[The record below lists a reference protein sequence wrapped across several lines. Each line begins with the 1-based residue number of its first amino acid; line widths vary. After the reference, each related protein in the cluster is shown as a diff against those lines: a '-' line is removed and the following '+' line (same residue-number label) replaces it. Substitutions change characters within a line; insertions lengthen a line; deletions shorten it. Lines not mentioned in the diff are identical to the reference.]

1 MFHAGIG
8 VARGALPSTRYYLD
22 ILSLINKQKGLLE
35 AAIMAVKPGGVI
47 IYSTCSFLP
56 HENEL
61 VLNGFLKD
69 RISLEPVGIP
79 GLNVPGITL
88 WNDQEL
94 HPDLKFALRIYPQD
108 FDSVGFFV
116 AKIRVKENKEGESEA
131 HENSSAW
138 KERYHK
144 PASWRF
150 YSD

>member
-1 MFHAGIG
+1 
-8 VARGALPSTRYYLD
+8 
-22 ILSLINKQKGLLE
+22 
-35 AAIMAVKPGGVI
+35 MAVKPGGVI

-61 VLNGFLKD
+61 VLNGFLND
-69 RISLEPVGIP
+69 RISLEPIGIP
-79 GLNVPGITL
+79 GPNVHPGITL

>member
-1 MFHAGIG
+1 MIESVWNPSVF
-8 VARGALPSTRYYLD
+8 RGP
-22 ILSLINKQKGLLE
+22 
-35 AAIMAVKPGGVI
+35 
-47 IYSTCSFLP
+47 
-56 HENEL
+56 
-61 VLNGFLKD
+61 
-69 RISLEPVGIP
+69 
-79 GLNVPGITL
+79 NVHPGITL